1 MTNRA
6 LAFSF
11 ALIAFIIAGTHPA
24 AAQRASDRVENLLS
38 EMTLEEKVG
47 QMVQLTIGTVVREDG
62 HPDGGIALDAGL
74 LREALVERHIG
85 SLLNVHQASLS
96 IEGWHTLIEEIQ
108 SVATNDTRLGIPV
121 IYGIDAV
128 HGQNYTREGTIFP
141 HNIGLA
147 AAFDRELVRDAARIT
162 AKEVTA
168 SSQTWNFS
176 PVLDVGRIPLWPRY
190 YETFGEDP
198 LVTSKLGV
206 EAVKGLQESGRVAAT
221 LKHYVGYSGSDV
233 GRDRTP
239 ANLTERVV
247 REDYLPPFAAAIE
260 AGALTVMINSGE
272 IDGRPVHASRY
283 WLTDVLRDELGF
295 EGVAVTDWLD
305 VVFLHTRHRVA
316 PTMRDAVKMAV
327 EAGIDMSMTPYD
339 YEFADRLLDLV
350 QTGEMSESRVDESV
364 RRILVLKERL
374 GLFNNPNP
382 GPERASEFGLPE
394 SVERARQAA
403 RATMT
408 LLEND
413 GTLPL
418 RRDARILV
426 TGPAANSLTAL
437 NGGWT
442 YTWQGVDD
450 SDFPAGTQSVIDA
463 IRERAGSVEY
473 VPGATFDS
481 EIDIDAA
488 ARAAR
493 DADVVV
499 LALGEDGYAEWVGD
513 IDDLRL
519 PDAQLRLA
527 DAVISTGTP
536 VVLVL
541 IEGRPRIIH
550 PHADRAAAV
559 LMAYTPGME
568 GAAAI
573 ADVLFGN
580 HNPGGRLPFTYPRY
594 PNALDT
600 YDHRLTQRLG
610 RGFDREEDAFNPQ
623 WEFGHGLSYTTFDYS
638 NLRLSSDAVGRGG
651 SIRVEVDVTNSGDR
665 EGRHSVLL
673 FTRQHYA
680 SLTPPVRRLRD
691 FTTIDLVAGE
701 TSTVSFDL
709 PASALRFVGQD
720 GSWQLE
726 SGPFDVIVEDLTATF
741 ELR

>member
-1 MTNRA
+1 MTIRTA
-6 LAFSF
+6 VLSL
-11 ALIAFIIAGTHPA
+11 ALIALFFAAMQAA
-24 AAQRASDRVENLLS
+24 AAQQASSRVESLLS

-47 QMVQLTIGTVVREDG
+47 QMVQLTIGTVVNEDG
-62 HPDGGIALDAGL
+62 HPDGGIALDRDL
-74 LREALVERHIG
+74 LREALVERQVG
-85 SLLNVHQASLS
+85 SLLNVHQSSLS
-96 IEGWHTLIEEIQ
+96 LQGWHALIEEIQ
-108 SVATNDTRLGIPV
+108 RVATNDTRLGIPV

-128 HGQNYTREGTIFP
+128 HGQNYTRDGTIFP

-147 AAFDRELVRDAARIT
+147 AAFDPELVHEAARIT
-162 AKEVTA
+162 AMEVIA
-168 SSQTWNFS
+168 SSQTWNFA

-198 LVTSKLGV
+198 LVASKLGV
-206 EAVKGLQESGRVAAT
+206 AAVKGLQESGRVAAT
-221 LKHYVGYSGSDV
+221 LKHYVGYSGSNS

-247 REDYLPPFAAAIE
+247 REEYLPPFAAAID

-295 EGVAVTDWLD
+295 DGVAVTDWLD
-305 VVFLHTRHRVA
+305 VIFLHTRHRVA

-327 EAGIDMSMTPYD
+327 EAGIDISMTPYD
-339 YEFADRLLDLV
+339 YEFADHLLDLL
-350 QTGEMSESRVDESV
+350 QSGEVSESRVDESV

-374 GLFNNPNP
+374 GLFDDPNP
-382 GPERASEFGLPE
+382 GPDRAYEFGLPE
-394 SVERARQAA
+394 SVERARKAA

-418 RRDARILV
+418 RRDARIMV

-442 YTWQGVDD
+442 YTWQGTDD
-450 SDFPAGTQSVIDA
+450 SDFPAGTKSVVDA
-463 IRERAGSVEY
+463 LRERANSVEFI
-473 VPGATFDS
+473 PGATFDS

-536 VVLVL
+536 VVIVL
-541 IEGRPRIIH
+541 IEGRPRIVH

-568 GAAAI
+568 GADAI
-573 ADVLFGN
+573 ADVLFGDY
-580 HNPGGRLPFTYPRY
+580 NPSGRLPFTYPRH

-610 RGFDREEDAFNPQ
+610 RGFDREEDAFDPQ
-623 WEFGHGLSYTTFDYS
+623 WEFGHGLGYSTYAYS
-638 NLRLSSDAVGRGG
+638 NLRLSSDVVGRDG
-651 SIRVEVDVTNSGDR
+651 SVGVQVDVTNTGDHG
-665 EGRHSVLL
+665 GRHAVLL

-680 SLTPPVRRLRD
+680 SLTPSVRRLRD
-691 FTTIDLVAGE
+691 FTTIDLEAGE
-701 TSTVSFDL
+701 TSTVAFDL
-709 PASALRFVGQD
+709 PATALQFVGQD

-726 SGPFDVIVEDLTATF
+726 SGSFDVIVEDLTATF